1 MTKTPEEL
9 TEDWKA
15 GKLHKRF
22 DEPKLFYCK
31 TDNGIEI
38 LKTWGYKNLEFLS
51 MADEVFE
58 PVDDVQILTPV
69 PTYDEYKA
77 MQKELA
83 EHRRYCCCEENEVM
97 RRKLAEMEEKNKMWD
112 ELAEN
117 LLCLEEQNWEN
128 LVKNGTKEQRLDF
141 LKRKEKYSLLAILDK
156 YEQLKK
162 ELESARWY
170 QTVQNEDIGKLRGL
184 LKECKA
190 SVKLNSDITGELEGR
205 NSSCY
210 QNLLSILSRINATL
224 GESEEK

>member
-9 TEDWKA
+9 TEEWLNNKLQAGSFWFVEKEDSNPEPMVVDMDGDFNDYEGNYYRPCFSK
-15 GKLHKRF
+15 GKLKVLA
-22 DEPKLFYCK
+22 PC
-31 TDNGIEI
+31 N
-38 LKTWGYKNLEFLS
+38 
-51 MADEVFE
+51 
-58 PVDDVQILTPV
+58 
-69 PTYDEYKA
+69 YDEYKA
-77 MQKELA
+77 MQVELA
-83 EHRRYCCCEENEVM
+83 EHRHYCCCSENEVM
-97 RRKLAEMEEKNKMWD
+97 RLKLAKMEEKNKIWD

-184 LKECKA
+184 LKECLPIVSA
-190 SVKLNSDITGELEGR
+190 EIMTWQIRGGEESHKRG
-205 NSSCY
+205 
-210 QNLLSILSRINATL
+210 QELLTCINATL
-224 GESEEK
+224 GESEGK

>member
-15 GKLHKRF
+15 GELASGLYYVGNDKVKDFAFVKSNEISVYTLDSKI
-22 DEPKLFYCK
+22 PMLLK
-31 TDNGIEI
+31 DNAEI
-38 LKTWGYKNLEFLS
+38 L
-51 MADEVFE
+51 A
-58 PVDDVQILTPV
+58 PI

-77 MQKELA
+77 MQAELA
-83 EHRRYCCCEENEVM
+83 EHRHYCCCSENEVM
-97 RRKLAEMEEKNKMWD
+97 QLKLAEMEEKNKIWD

-117 LLCLEEQNWEN
+117 LLCLEEGNWEN

-141 LKRKEKYSLLAILDK
+141 LKRKEKYSLLAILGK

-184 LKECKA
+184 LKECKNIVA
-190 SVKLNSDITGELEGR
+190 HDCWREAQFPDGQVVQKQD
-205 NSSCY
+205 
-210 QNLLSILSRINATL
+210 LLTRINAAIDES
-224 GESEEK
+224 GEK

>member
-58 PVDDVQILTPV
+58 PVDDVQILAPV

-184 LKECKA
+184 LKECKE
-190 SVKLNSDITGELEGR
+190 ELE
-205 NSSCY
+205 Y
-210 QNLLSILSRINATL
+210 H
-224 GESEEK
+224 SELIFANWKVIIQK

>member
-15 GKLHKRF
+15 GELEYGQYWVKNKVWEKPFIDRWLPNCSWKIS
-22 DEPKLFYCK
+22 CK
-31 TDNGIEI
+31 DAIE
-38 LKTWGYKNLEFLS
+38 
-51 MADEVFE
+51 
-58 PVDDVQILTPV
+58 QILAPV

-77 MQKELA
+77 MQAELA
-83 EHRRYCCCEENEVM
+83 EHRHYCCCSENEVM
-97 RRKLAEMEEKNKMWD
+97 RLKLAEMEEKNKIWD

-141 LKRKEKYSLLAILDK
+141 LKRKEKYSLLAILGK

-170 QTVQNEDIGKLRGL
+170 QTVQNEDIGKLRRL
-184 LKECKA
+184 LKECLPIVSA
-190 SVKLNSDITGELEGR
+190 EIMTWQIRGGEESYKRG
-205 NSSCY
+205 
-210 QNLLSILSRINATL
+210 QDLLTRINATL

>member
-58 PVDDVQILTPV
+58 PVDDVQILAPV

-97 RRKLAEMEEKNKMWD
+97 RRKLAEMEEKNKIWD

-156 YEQLKK
+156 YEHLKK

-184 LKECKA
+184 LKECLPIVSA
-190 SVKLNSDITGELEGR
+190 EIMTWQIRGGEESHKRG
-205 NSSCY
+205 
-210 QNLLSILSRINATL
+210 QELLTRINTAL

>member
-58 PVDDVQILTPV
+58 PVDDVQILAPV

-97 RRKLAEMEEKNKMWD
+97 RRKLAEMEEKNKIWD

-184 LKECKA
+184 LKECLPIVSA
-190 SVKLNSDITGELEGR
+190 EIMTWQIRGGEESHKRG
-205 NSSCY
+205 
-210 QNLLSILSRINATL
+210 QELLTRINTAL

>member
-1 MTKTPEEL
+1 MPQTPEEL

-69 PTYDEYKA
+69 PTYGEYKA

-97 RRKLAEMEEKNKMWD
+97 RRKLAEMEEKNKIWD

-141 LKRKEKYSLLAILDK
+141 LKRKEKYSLLAILGK

-170 QTVQNEDIGKLRGL
+170 QTVQNEDIGKLRRL

-190 SVKLNSDITGELEGR
+190 SVKLNSDITRGLEGK
-205 NSSCY
+205 NSSNY
-210 QNLLSILSRINATL
+210 QNLLSILSRINAAL